1 MTDREQ
7 TARELF
13 KSNYNCAQS
22 VFGAFCGDFG
32 LEDHTALKIA
42 SGFGG
47 GIRHGE
53 VCGAVSGAVMA
64 IGLKCG
70 YNGRNGLD
78 HKAYCNDKT
87 IEFTKQ
93 FIWENG
99 SVLCRDLL
107 DTDIRSPEDFKNAV
121 VREKIPS
128 SCPAFI
134 ASAVRILEKMDFE
147 D

>member
-7 TARELF
+7 TACGLF
-13 KSNYNCAQS
+13 NSNYNCAQS
-22 VFGAFCGDFG
+22 VFGAFCDEFG
-32 LEDHTALKIA
+32 LDDTTALKIA

-47 GIRHGE
+47 GIRQGE

-70 YNGRNGLD
+70 YNGRNGLN
-78 HKAYCNDKT
+78 HKLYCNEKT
-87 IEFTKQ
+87 VEFTRH

-107 DTDIRSPEDFKNAV
+107 DSDIRSPEDLKDTAV
-121 VREKIPS
+121 GEKIEM
-128 SCPAFI
+128 SCPAFV